1 MEADPAAG
9 YRVRVAARDDTPSF
23 DDALEEIEQIV
34 ARIESGEVGLEKSIA
49 EYERGAALI
58 KLCRETLQRAEQR
71 VRDLTAQ
78 MHADAAR
85 PPASQPPQPSP
96 GEDTPF

>member
-1 MEADPAAG
+1 V
-9 YRVRVAARDDTPSF
+9 YRVRVPPADQSPTF

-34 ARIESGEVGLEKSIA
+34 ARIESGEVGLEKSIS

-58 KLCRETLQRAEQR
+58 KACRETLQRAEQR

-78 MHADAAR
+78 MQADSAA
-85 PPASQPPQPSP
+85 PKPGQPPQPP
-96 GEDTPF
+96 EPGGGEDTPF